1 MLPWSF
7 MTAFW
12 IISPIM
18 CLIIR
23 IYLTRENRRRQQLL
37 AEQGSESERDE
48 VIDTGSEIV
57 KIGGSDLDQ
66 TDRQNIR
73 FIYPL

>member
-1 MLPWSF
+1 

-12 IISPIM
+12 VISPTM
-18 CLIIR
+18 FLVIR
-23 IYLTRENRRRQQLL
+23 FYLNRENRRREQLL

-57 KIGGSDLDQ
+57 KIGGGDLDQ
-66 TDRQNIR
+66 TDRQNLR

>member
-1 MLPWSF
+1 
-7 MTAFW
+7 
-12 IISPIM
+12 M

-23 IYLTRENRRRQQLL
+23 YYLTRENRHRERLL
-37 AEQGSESERDE
+37 AEQGSDSERDE
-48 VIDTGSEIV
+48 VIDTGSEVV
-57 KIGGSDLDQ
+57 KIGGGDLDQ

>member
-1 MLPWSF
+1 

-12 IISPIM
+12 IISPAM

-23 IYLTRENRRRQQLL
+23 FYLDRENRRRKQLL
-37 AEQGSESERDE
+37 AEQGDESERDE

-57 KIGGSDLDQ
+57 KVGGGDLDL
-66 TDRQNIR
+66 TDRQNLK

>member
-1 MLPWSF
+1 
-7 MTAFW
+7 
-12 IISPIM
+12 M

>member
-1 MLPWSF
+1 

-12 IISPIM
+12 IISPGM

-23 IYLTRENRRRQQLL
+23 FYLDRENRRRKQLL
-37 AEQGSESERDE
+37 AEQGDESERDE
-48 VIDTGSEIV
+48 VMDTGSEIV
-57 KIGGSDLDQ
+57 KVGGGDLDL
-66 TDRQNIR
+66 TDRQNLK

>member
-1 MLPWSF
+1 

-12 IISPIM
+12 IISPAM
-18 CLIIR
+18 CVIIR
-23 IYLTRENRRRQQLL
+23 LYLQRENRRREQLM
-37 AEQGSESERDE
+37 AERDSDSDRDE

-57 KIGGSDLDQ
+57 RIGDHDLDC
-66 TDRQNIR
+66 TDRENLK